1 MIKCNSSDFTHKGPW
16 QRHYSGCDAGL
27 CCPRGSVGSRLVSA
41 KQNMMAMIFTRV
53 LGSTGA
59 SFCQSHLATVLTVWC
74 SKSLCPQH
82 FFFPVPS
89 LFCFRA
95 PGVFFNYLQHE
106 ETLRGSVQPTAWRE
120 GKKSAAPRVF
130 CQRGSDFFFFCASCL
145 KLKYLNC
152 P

>member
-16 QRHYSGCDAGL
+16 QRHYSGCDAAL

-74 SKSLCPQH
+74 SKSLCPRH
-82 FFFPVPS
+82 FFSVPS
-89 LFCFRA
+89 LFCFKSPWCLFQLFATWRD
-95 PGVFFNYLQHE
+95 FTWQHVTIRLE
-106 ETLRGSVQPTAWRE
+106 RGKKMLHPESFARE
-120 GKKSAAPRVF
+120 GQIFYFFVLAA
-130 CQRGSDFFFFCASCL
+130 S
-145 KLKYLNC
+145 N
-152 P
+152 